1 MDIKIIPEKTEYI
14 PGEKLS
20 GNIVITPNSP
30 IIIQKLNLE
39 LVLKEEWKN
48 NKDDYKSKFNKN
60 IQKISNNDINI
71 HKVLN
76 KPENSSIKLEKK
88 NYNFYFQI
96 LVPDYLLPSFEYPAE
111 EYKAYLRYSL
121 NVNITSQNKNF
132 SESKFI
138 KINAIPKKDDEN
150 NLNMEAKV
158 SVKRW
163 GFFNMGETNFRAS
176 YPTKNYSF
184 SEVIP
189 IEIEIHNISC
199 LTVTECKIRF
209 LRRIIF
215 KNIKN
220 FTEEYNEEEEL
231 MIETHEII
239 VKNNEKKK
247 YYYNIN
253 LKNIDFSKY
262 TFENPYN
269 NGKQLSDLMPSL
281 NGNIIICQYSVLV
294 KLNYE
299 SSVADNYRPRL
310 VMPVYI
316 INKITT
322 NKGEDNFK
330 KIDNSNIENE
340 NNTLKVNNIIDDDD
354 LILPTKT
361 LLLYGRETKNEIK
374 IIENM
379 NDNNNNKNNNNNKAM
394 IENKINN
401 NMININYNSNN
412 EINNNDDDDFYDLPS
427 KNTLLRIKNEK
438 EEEKKQNNIIN
449 SVNNEKSNSY
459 EQNKENK
466 NNYLMNNNNNNFYPD
481 LNSNNINKNNDDDND
496 IKLDLSN
503 TMKILL
509 KNDVFEPNLKK
520 KKNK

>member
-215 KNIKN
+215 KNIK
-220 FTEEYNEEEEL
+220 
-231 MIETHEII
+231 
-239 VKNNEKKK
+239 
-247 YYYNIN
+247 
-253 LKNIDFSKY
+253 
-262 TFENPYN
+262 
-269 NGKQLSDLMPSL
+269 
-281 NGNIIICQYSVLV
+281 
-294 KLNYE
+294 
-299 SSVADNYRPRL
+299 
-310 VMPVYI
+310 
-316 INKITT
+316 
-322 NKGEDNFK
+322 
-330 KIDNSNIENE
+330 
-340 NNTLKVNNIIDDDD
+340 
-354 LILPTKT
+354 
-361 LLLYGRETKNEIK
+361 
-374 IIENM
+374 
-379 NDNNNNKNNNNNKAM
+379 
-394 IENKINN
+394 
-401 NMININYNSNN
+401 
-412 EINNNDDDDFYDLPS
+412 
-427 KNTLLRIKNEK
+427 TLLR
-438 EEEKKQNNIIN
+438 NI
-449 SVNNEKSNSY
+449 
-459 EQNKENK
+459 
-466 NNYLMNNNNNNFYPD
+466 M
-481 LNSNNINKNNDDDND
+481 
-496 IKLDLSN
+496 
-503 TMKILL
+503 
-509 KNDVFEPNLKK
+509 K
-520 KKNK
+520 KKNL